1 LALSGGGS
9 RAIAFHLGCLRAL
22 DKLGLLDQITILSIV
37 SGGSVIGAYFHA
49 HRGDFSSFEMKIR
62 DVLAE
67 GLVSRM
73 ILKLFTPLG
82 LRLFGAIALIGPLAL
97 ATLIV
102 RFFFAALGRLTPR
115 SLARHFERLEIRSPL
130 HRFTSRT
137 SLLEAVLDDLLF
149 KGTSLKDLPAQPHL
163 VLNATELRT
172 GSAFRFGTIESGSWR
187 WGRLHR
193 NDVSV
198 AHAVAASAAYPLFL
212 PAFDE
217 SLMFEKEGTIKLGRV
232 LLTDGGLYDNLG
244 LGCLWPDR
252 SPDISLNVVAVDTI
266 ICCSAGYGLRQEP
279 PSQFLF
285 ARMLSVVSTL
295 FDRAQNAA
303 MRSVPDRSRVSS
315 SLIWGSGTAGCPIH
329 LWTWYGAKKRI
340 HTLRTS
346 VR

>member
-1 LALSGGGS
+1 
-9 RAIAFHLGCLRAL
+9 
-22 DKLGLLDQITILSIV
+22 
-37 SGGSVIGAYFHA
+37 
-49 HRGDFSSFEMKIR
+49 
-62 DVLAE
+62 
-67 GLVSRM
+67 
-73 ILKLFTPLG
+73 
-82 LRLFGAIALIGPLAL
+82 
-97 ATLIV
+97 
-102 RFFFAALGRLTPR
+102 
-115 SLARHFERLEIRSPL
+115 
-130 HRFTSRT
+130 
-137 SLLEAVLDDLLF
+137 
-149 KGTSLKDLPAQPHL
+149 
-163 VLNATELRT
+163 
-172 GSAFRFGTIESGSWR
+172 
-187 WGRLHR
+187 LHR